1 MAKTFN
7 LTALSERL
15 MTESR
20 LKPLVGK
27 IRRVQDL
34 ASLHTDLAIALDSMD
49 ALDVLVATPDTSDI
63 NRHVT
68 EAALLN
74 SAIMLYARATKTTS
88 KQRRNFD
95 LRTRFSPEELVVHE
109 ELVDLRDEA
118 IAHFGFGGSY
128 QGLWHVEVVILQTTK
143 GNARPGVV
151 TRRQMR
157 DKKLIARAR
166 KQIELAHSLIRQISD
181 QKINEMTD
189 ELNKMD
195 PDLFQREISKHP
207 LNLEVAIA
215 SKDAAD
221 IVRSSADQGGYIRGV
236 VRG

>member
-34 ASLHTDLAIALDSMD
+34 ASLHTDLAIALESMD

-118 IAHFGFGGSY
+118 IAHFREALKRSPEDDRPRVA
-128 QGLWHVEVVILQTTK
+128 L
-143 GNARPGVV
+143 ARCYLDLGRVGHAAV
-151 TRRQMR
+151 
-157 DKKLIARAR
+157 LA
-166 KQIELAHSLIRQISD
+166 ELLR
-181 QKINEMTD
+181 
-189 ELNKMD
+189 
-195 PDLFQREISKHP
+195 
-207 LNLEVAIA
+207 
-215 SKDAAD
+215 
-221 IVRSSADQGGYIRGV
+221 
-236 VRG
+236 